1 MIQLLGHSMGASP
14 VISAAPIL
22 QSRGYKVVGVV
33 VLDVVEGEQKASE
46 AGCMSSAKL
55 SLLRIQGPLLNLC
68 P

>member
-33 VLDVVEGEQKASE
+33 VLDVVEGEQKSSE
-46 AGCMSSAKL
+46 AGVYVEPEL
-55 SLLRIQGPLLNLC
+55 SLLRIQGPLSNLC